1 MPEKTATD
9 KNYYSNLHSLIDY
22 ASSFLEGENRTQRIE
37 NSPEFQK
44 INNQIKFLLI
54 NLGLLGIEEIESLDF
69 KDSLDLLNKY
79 LSSSEKDPGASI
91 PPNLKELVEN
101 LNQKEK
107 EETKREIE
115 RSLYELKKIARIK
128 RVLVSQGAGQNVLQ
142 GKEDEIV
149 GLLIEEEDLVAEIE
163 TINSNPQ
170 FTEEQREEGI
180 QQAWVKTWKVILE
193 ETDLSSSQKKEAES
207 LLFSTAVIEELTS
220 EIKTISTQPKAR
232 EKVTEILSENFSG
245 NENFSL
251 PNPIAGKEEALAENL
266 QIDEESLLL
275 IDKIKNNPQLP
286 EIQRTEQV
294 EEVWKKE
301 VWEKAIEKA
310 SLPEEIISRAINH
323 DFSIETIESLTKE
336 VTKSERDNGKIAA
349 IVKESFRPLNQEQVK
364 ILNEVVVPN
373 VAANAALAPSLEW
386 KNVVLISFAQNA
398 PELETKGFNPDQILS
413 LNKKISGIAERNFP
427 RNTIREDI
435 PLLNPPLVVWNKSS
449 SPLIN
454 LAPVKDN
461 PQGNPFLLKDEQG
474 KTIFEK
480 SRIIFGRKLTP
491 EISQKLKAE
500 ADEIVA
506 FNWAVKGINPEAINQ
521 IIKNK
526 QKQEQVLDSPLI
538 RQIGNYSQKITSLQK
553 QFPPNLVSLWKEN
566 RSRAISNILSKT
578 SRPFRGIVANVKN
591 RFFNTSFGKGIKI
604 AIEKSAQKSLQ
615 GLFSSVKVGVRKAV
629 TATTVKILSKI
640 GLQAIANTVAP
651 VIGGIVVLFGEKIL
665 AKGFKLIRG
674 GIRRI
679 TGVFTAFNSA
689 IAGLMGQDSS
699 ETDSKGLLI
708 IFAVAVFI
716 IIGLP
721 LLVTLGI
728 IGGAFVGEFGAI
740 QEFTSEGRIDYG
752 SLAEYQCENTRH
764 FSEEVICKLSKGQ
777 SPCNNMY
784 ITSGTWN
791 KVDQCFNEISLNN
804 EDIIRQKFYYHTH
817 TEEFDNRLQCLGF
830 VLAIQDAIGQGFDK
844 GLGYA
849 GAYAEDP
856 FPDNYQK
863 IGPFETDI
871 KTGDLAIWGGLPG
884 HIAIVLEPPLPIPE
898 SLITVAEA
906 DGNTGKISLR
916 KKGRPSVFLRYTG
929 GN

>member
-1 MPEKTATD
+1 MPEKTATEKD
-9 KNYYSNLHSLIDY
+9 YYSNLHSFINY
-22 ASSFLEGENRTQRIE
+22 ASSFFDGENRSQRIE
-37 NSPEFQK
+37 NSEEFQK
-44 INNQIKFLLI
+44 VNNQIRFFLI
-54 NLGLLGIEEIESLDF
+54 SLGLLNIEDI
-69 KDSLDLLNKY
+69 DSLNFKELIELLGKY

-91 PPNLKELVEN
+91 PPNLKELVEIY
-101 LNQKEK
+101 NQRENQEADK
-107 EETKREIE
+107 EIE
-115 RSLYELKKIARIK
+115 RSLDELRKIARIK
-128 RVLVSQGAGQNVLQ
+128 KALVNQGTALSELK
-142 GKEDEIV
+142 GKEEELV
-149 GLLIEEEDLVAEIE
+149 NLLIKKEDLVSEIE
-163 TINSNPQ
+163 VVEESSQLTSNQ
-170 FTEEQREEGI
+170 KEEKI
-180 QQAWVKTWKVILE
+180 QETWNKVWNDVLE
-193 ETDLSSSQKKEAES
+193 ESHLSPSQKKEAQNLVFPAE
-207 LLFSTAVIEELTS
+207 AIKELAS
-220 EIKTISTQPKAR
+220 EIKEISTEPASE
-232 EKVTEILSENFSG
+232 EKVKEILSENFSK
-245 NENFSL
+245 EDFSL
-251 PNPIAGKEEALAENL
+251 QSPVKGKEEEIAQNL
-266 QIDEESLLL
+266 KLNEETSLL
-275 IDKIKNNPQLP
+275 IDKIRNNPQLS
-286 EIQRTEQV
+286 EDQKTEQIEETWKETWEQAV
-294 EEVWKKE
+294 EGANLTKE
-301 VWEKAIEKA
+301 EA
-310 SLPEEIISRAINH
+310 SLAQKH
-323 DFSIETIESLTKE
+323 VFSVDTIESISTELSKP
-336 VTKSERDNGKIAA
+336 ERDNEKITA
-349 IVKESFRPLNQEQVK
+349 IIKESFCPLSQEQIKLV
-364 ILNEVVVPN
+364 NESLIPN

-435 PLLNPPLVVWNKSS
+435 SLLNPPLVVWNKSS

-500 ADEIVA
+500 ANEIVA

-553 QFPPNLVSLWKEN
+553 QFPPKLVSLWKEN

-629 TATTVKILSKI
+629 TAAAVKILSKI

-752 SLAEYQCENTRH
+752 SLAEYRCGNTRH

-777 SPCNNMY
+777 SPCDNML
-784 ITSGTWN
+784 ITINTWGD
-791 KVDQCFNEISLNN
+791 VDRCFNQISLTNK
-804 EDIIRQKFYYHTH
+804 EAIRQKFYNHTH

-849 GAYAEDP
+849 GAYAKDP

-871 KTGDLAIWGGLPG
+871 KTGDLAIWSGTPG
-884 HIAIVLEPPLPIPE
+884 HIAIVIENTKPDESASPI
-898 SLITVAEA
+898 IVAEA
-906 DGNTGKISLR
+906 DGTTGAIVL
-916 KKGRPSVFLRYTG
+916 KKRARPSLFLRYTG
-929 GN
+929 AN